1 MLEVS
6 LSELNTETNNM
17 STVMPRNATGPIW
30 SHFEDQNDGNYVRCM
45 LCKKKTLLKVILQSN
60 SALRKHLQR
69 SHPEIFRKIKIDEEK
84 TKVEKEKVAKNKN
97 PISVKS
103 MFEKKNK
110 TPIHSEYQEEYD
122 RLLIELL
129 AANFVAT
136 NIVDSPEY
144 HRFVEFLDKK
154 VNIKSGRTVRRQIEK
169 QSENILDKVK

>member
-84 TKVEKEKVAKNKN
+84 N
-97 PISVKS
+97 
-103 MFEKKNK
+103 
-110 TPIHSEYQEEYD
+110 
-122 RLLIELL
+122 
-129 AANFVAT
+129 
-136 NIVDSPEY
+136 
-144 HRFVEFLDKK
+144 
-154 VNIKSGRTVRRQIEK
+154 
-169 QSENILDKVK
+169 